1 VVRSWKNIRL
11 ITSRR
16 HAFADLMAYSCTF
29 ESCDRVSF
37 GSLSAWATHE
47 KIEHLRDW
55 HCPICKDS
63 CGSRSLLMAHIFDSH
78 QLSGEAL
85 SYGQINNASPPIET
99 AARCPFCDEL
109 ESSER
114 VPSLSNPRGTSINQK
129 SMRTDSYQRHLS
141 HHMEQIALLAKSA
154 SVEEDEVGDDSDV
167 EAFSQ
172 ATSLSSQGRTEYEE
186 MDITQSTLLPGPS
199 DLDPTAAS
207 TTDHEHPFKTSTSTS
222 VQRPLEDSI
231 DPDGSNVGQVEREK
245 RKAEDREWIEF
256 ERRCK
261 EKQEKKDHEEKEAQ
275 TKLDEAMRKRLDEN
289 GFTQSQIDEIMAK
302 EQAKRVKNSTTTT
315 ARPLLPLRSRVP
327 VYPKIH
333 TEYISTE
340 TLRYYDVPW
349 EYDRVSPR
357 LLSFFFSRIVLTL
370 FRKERSLLYHHSS

>member
-1 VVRSWKNIRL
+1 MAVGSCQVVRSWKNIRL

-47 KIEHLRDW
+47 KTEHLRDW

-78 QLSGEAL
+78 QLSGESL
-85 SYGQINNASPPIET
+85 SYGQINSASPPIET

-109 ESSER
+109 EPSGG
-114 VPSLSNPRGTSINQK
+114 VPSLSNPRGTSTNQK

-141 HHMEQIALLAKSA
+141 HHMGQIALLAKSA

-167 EAFSQ
+167 EATSQ

-207 TTDHEHPFKTSTSTS
+207 TTDHEQHPSKTSTSTS
-222 VQRPLEDSI
+222 AQRPLEDSI
-231 DPDGSNVGQVEREK
+231 DPDGSNVGQVEHEK
-245 RKAEDREWIEF
+245 RKGEDRELEDREWVEF
-256 ERRCK
+256 ERRRK
-261 EKQEKKDHEEKEAQ
+261 EKQEKEDPEENEAR
-275 TKLDEAMRKRLDEN
+275 TELDEAMRKRLEEI
-289 GFTQSQIDEIMAK
+289 GFTQSQIDQIMAK
-302 EQAKRVKNSTTTT
+302 EQAERDKMSTMTT
-315 ARPLLPLRSRVP
+315 ARPLRPHVP
-327 VYPKIH
+327 VYAKIH
-333 TEYISTE
+333 TKYISTE
-340 TLRYYDVPW
+340 VLRYYDLPW
-349 EYDRVSPR
+349 EYDLVSTR
-357 LLSFFFSRIVLTL
+357 LVSFF
-370 FRKERSLLYHHSS
+370 ELY